1 MDIPQYENA
10 GFNAVGAKNFS
21 PISRGYRPIRQM
33 VHGIKIGETRRM
45 GKDEEIDY
53 PDQSG
58 VACSDD
64 VEKWIYPNMK
74 MSGLMP

>member
-1 MDIPQYENA
+1 
-10 GFNAVGAKNFS
+10 
-21 PISRGYRPIRQM
+21 M